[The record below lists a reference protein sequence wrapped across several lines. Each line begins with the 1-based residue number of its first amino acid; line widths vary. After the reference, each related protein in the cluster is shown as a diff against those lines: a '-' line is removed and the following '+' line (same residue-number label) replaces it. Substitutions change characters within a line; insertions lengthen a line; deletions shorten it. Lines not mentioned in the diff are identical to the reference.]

1 MGVIREFFPQK
12 VIKSLMRNEPSVL
25 VLMFGGGGEAAK
37 GTKRGTA
44 GEVGGR
50 KENAIVIEAEGKGPL
65 EKEEVVG

>member
-1 MGVIREFFPQK
+1 
-12 VIKSLMRNEPSVL
+12 MRNEPSVL
-25 VLMFGGGGEAAK
+25 VLMVGGGGEAAK
-37 GTKRGTA
+37 GTKRGPA